1 MHELD
6 IGPDKSKRKTS
17 EDMAVDAV
25 HTALDKVA
33 YYANFVM
40 ALLMVLMAI
49 EYFYS
54 VVTGANDLKVTVA
67 IGNIIL
73 LVFGAIIIADKKR
86 SLPRSVGVYAIG
98 MGLYRAFSVMG
109 NLHILSETDYID
121 TNLVYLAIIA
131 VGLNMAVSGRA
142 YLKGSSRARITM
154 MYSAMAMFLICI
166 IFLIYI
172 YATNDHDLSY
182 LVNNYGRYIILATMY
197 LTYIMILDTEKL
209 RRLDWL
215 EVHNRTLGGITRTY
229 HLAADAAIEEYEA
242 RRLAEGMSSEKGW
255 SCVSDGGPARIEM
268 RAPIWNGTGL
278 SYLTAQKWH
287 GSDSIYLTM
296 SDHEDGTLIQATRL
310 VLDNIEMHKT
320 KLQLSVS
327 DGTVIELEIVE
338 ELRCSRTETAH
349 GIRRPSSERSWCCA
363 GSMSSRAW
371 PTR

>member
-6 IGPDKSKRKTS
+6 IGPEKSKRKTS
-17 EDMAVDAV
+17 EDKAVDAV
-25 HTALDKVA
+25 HSAVDKVA
-33 YYANFVM
+33 YYANFIM
-40 ALLMVLMAI
+40 ALLMVLMSI
-49 EYFYS
+49 NYFYTA
-54 VVTGANDLKVTVA
+54 VTEADRLRVTA
-67 IGNIIL
+67 SIGNIIL
-73 LVFGAIIIADKKR
+73 LACGAIIIADKKR
-86 SLPRSVGVYAIG
+86 SLPRSVGVYAVG

-109 NLHILSETDYID
+109 SLRPHST
-121 TNLVYLAIIA
+121 TNLIYFVIII

-142 YLKGSSRARITM
+142 YLKGESRARITM
-154 MYSAMAMFLICI
+154 MYSAMAMFLICVI
-166 IFLIYI
+166 SLIYL
-172 YATNDHDLSY
+172 YATNHHDLSY
-182 LVNNYGRYIILATMY
+182 LVHNYGRYMILALMY

-229 HLAADAAIEEYEA
+229 HLAADAAMEEYEA
-242 RRLAEGMSSEKGW
+242 HRLAEGMSSEKGW
-255 SCVSDGGPARIEM
+255 IRVSDGGPARVEM

-310 VLDNIEMHKT
+310 ALDNVEMHGT

-338 ELRCSRTETAH
+338 ELRCSRTKTAH
-349 GIRRPSSERSWCCA
+349 GTWRPSSGRSWCSA
-363 GSMSSRAW
+363 VSMSSHA
-371 PTR
+371 